1 MFFEYSRQPYSFL
14 PLLSFVWWELIS
26 QYYHNFEQFMGM
38 LETNFLI
45 RAEGYNVWFAEW
57 NSILGVSDS
66 YALVMD
72 FMEWYYKVTNY
83 LKGKV

>member
-1 MFFEYSRQPYSFL
+1 
-14 PLLSFVWWELIS
+14 
-26 QYYHNFEQFMGM
+26 MGM

-72 FMEWYYKVTNY
+72 FMEWYYKVTTWKRKYSLQFRNMH
-83 LKGKV
+83 KFRHKSCSGRGF